1 MEWCATRTTN
11 EPLHRRPSLAP
22 PFLSVLETH
31 MPTIEAAQAGSR
43 RAQQSLATTIRAI
56 AYRTAF
62 RVLKD
67 EHEAKDLAHDSV
79 IKVLDRLEQYKP
91 GWKFSTWVTVIT
103 RNACIDW
110 LRRQKRRSWSELPD
124 VSCGRPDA
132 LALITSKECAGA
144 VQDAL
149 QGLPPIYREVMELYH
164 FKHMK
169 YREISNHLGVPIG
182 TVMNRIF
189 RARQKMRLSLEDYWA
204 FQPAA

>member
-1 MEWCATRTTN
+1 MELAPTRPN
-11 EPLHRRPSLAP
+11 YEHPHRRPSLAP
-22 PFLSVLETH
+22 PFLTVLETPL
-31 MPTIEAAQAGSR
+31 PTIEAAQAGSR
-43 RAQQSLATTIRAI
+43 QAQQSLAATVRAI
-56 AYRTAF
+56 AYRTAL

-79 IKVLDRLEQYKP
+79 IKVMGRLDDYKP
-91 GWKFSTWVTVIT
+91 KWKFSTWVTVIT

-124 VSCGRPDA
+124 VSCGQPDSLEIIATKERNELVQAA
-132 LALITSKECAGA
+132 LSE
-144 VQDAL
+144 
-149 QGLPPIYREVMELYH
+149 LPPLYRETMEMYH

-169 YREISNHLGVPIG
+169 YREIAHHLDVPIG

-189 RARQKMRLSLEDYWA
+189 RGRQKMRVILEDYWA